1 MNFLI
6 KIFFVII
13 LIFPI
18 SNSFGAMVTFI
29 QNSEVNSESVLPGGV
44 HFNPD
49 GTKMFVKPNKFAFHV
64 TSQDAKNW
72 APKIFEDLKK

>member
-29 QNSEVNSESVLPGGV
+29 QNSEVNSESVLPGGPATGDLGGQYP
-44 HFNPD
+44 HPL
-49 GTKMFVKPNKFAFHV
+49 VKQLQGNRVSA
-64 TSQDAKNW
+64 Q
-72 APKIFEDLKK
+72 